1 MNLSEYRALF
11 ISSTMI
17 LMLIV
22 ASPTLGLVVSLPSG
36 ERFSEL
42 WLLGPDHMADNYP
55 FNVRAGEEYDVIVGV
70 SCHMGRSAYY
80 AVYVK
85 LRNQTQPLPNA
96 SAAVASPVGPEYEY
110 RFVVAEGQTWESK
123 LIFAF
128 SDVSVHDNVTLIRH
142 LSLNGVT
149 FEVDSTSLWNSDGK
163 GFFYQ
168 VFFELWMYDTEA
180 KSLEYNNRFVGLWLN
195 MTV

>member
-1 MNLSEYRALF
+1 MNLNEYRALF
-11 ISSTMI
+11 IGSTMI
-17 LMLIV
+17 LILAV
-22 ASPTLGLVVSLPSG
+22 ASPTLGLVPSFSSG
-36 ERFSEL
+36 EKFSEL
-42 WLLGPDHMADNYP
+42 WILGPDHMADNYP
-55 FNVRAGEEYDVIVGV
+55 FNVRAGEEYTVIVGV
-70 SCHMGRSAYY
+70 GCHMGRSAYY

-85 LRNQTQPLPNA
+85 LKNQTEPLPNA
-96 SAAVASPVGPEYEY
+96 SATVASPVDPECEY
-110 RFVVAEGQTWESK
+110 RFVVAEGHTWESK
-123 LIFAF
+123 LTFAF

-142 LSLNGVT
+142 LSINGIT
-149 FEVDSTSLWNSDGK
+149 FEVNSASLWDSDGK

>member
-1 MNLSEYRALF
+1 
-11 ISSTMI
+11 MI
-17 LMLIV
+17 LILAV
-22 ASPTLGLVVSLPSG
+22 ASPTLGLVLSFSSG

-42 WLLGPDHMADNYP
+42 WLLGSDHMADNYP

-85 LRNQTQPLPNA
+85 LRSQTQPLPNA
-96 SAAVASPVGPEYEY
+96 SAAVASPVDPECEY
-110 RFVVAEGQTWESK
+110 RFVVAEDNTWESK
-123 LIFAF
+123 LTFEF
-128 SDVSVHDNVTLIRH
+128 SDVSVHDNVALVRH
-142 LSLNGVT
+142 LSLNGIT
-149 FEVDSTSLWNSDGK
+149 FEVNSTSLWDSDGK

-168 VFFELWMYDTEA
+168 LFFELWMYDTEA

-195 MTV
+195 ITV